1 MMPRSGGVISHQLAS
16 IFTARTALVK
26 HLLSTAEN
34 RSEVLKDWGRKAP

>member
-26 HLLSTAEN
+26 HLLLSALN
-34 RSEVLKDWGRKAP
+34 ASEALKDWGKKAP